1 MTPARRVL
9 AMLAAVVLAVIGA
22 IACDAAGAS
31 TSRRPPTAPVAR
43 GALKLDVWTT
53 GEFKATKV
61 VSLSAP
67 STGGGLRLIRLADTG
82 TAVKAG
88 DVVMEFD
95 PADQLYALE
104 QAKTELAE
112 AEQSVL
118 ISQAAIRT
126 QTASDEVAVLNAR
139 YAVRRAELDAK
150 TPERLLPAN
159 DYKKRLLTLE
169 EVKRRLAQTERDVVS
184 RLITREANLS
194 VVAEGRN
201 RSRINAN
208 RAQSIIDSLVV
219 RAPIDGLVLV
229 QENRDAT
236 GGVFFSGMSLPEY
249 RLGDTIP
256 PGRPIV
262 DVSDTANME
271 ITARVNEQERTTL
284 EIGQAA
290 TVRAN
295 ALPGQSLGAKI
306 TALSGVALRSRD
318 QAGPLRQFGVTLRLD
333 TPDTRLRPGTTVGLT
348 IQGRELADVLTV
360 PRQAVFQ
367 QDGQSVVYIRRGDG
381 FEPITVKVIGQ
392 SESRTAIE
400 GVDQGAEVALVNPIA
415 TAQTSGAGNKAAPS
429 PGAPAAAPAPGAGSS
444 GGRQ

>member
-1 MTPARRVL
+1 VSRTRRVL
-9 AMLAAVVLAVIGA
+9 AALAAGALAASGA
-22 IACDAAGAS
+22 IACDAAGAA
-31 TSRRPPTAPVAR
+31 TSRRPPTARVAR

-61 VSLSAP
+61 VSLAAP
-67 STGGGLRLIRLADTG
+67 STGGGLRLVRLADTG

-95 PADQLYALE
+95 PAEQQYALE
-104 QAKTELAE
+104 QALTELAE

-118 ISQAAIRT
+118 ISKAAIRT
-126 QTASDEVAVLNAR
+126 QTAADEVGLLNAR

-169 EVKRRLAQTERDVVS
+169 EVRRRLAQTEKDVVS
-184 RLITREANLS
+184 RRVTREASLS
-194 VVAEGRN
+194 VVEEGRN

-208 RAQSIIDSLVV
+208 RAQSIIDSLEV

-229 QENRDAT
+229 RENRDAT

-256 PGRPIV
+256 PGRSIV

-284 EIGQAA
+284 ETGQPAI
-290 TVRAN
+290 VRAN
-295 ALPGQSLGAKI
+295 ALPGQPLAATI
-306 TALSGVALRSRD
+306 TALSGVAVRSRD
-318 QAGPLRQFGVTLRLD
+318 QAGPLRQFEVTLRLD
-333 TPDTRLRPGTTVGLT
+333 KPDTRLRPGTTVSLT
-348 IQGRELADVLTV
+348 IQGRELESALSV

-367 QDGQSVVYIRRGDG
+367 QDGRSIVYLRRGDG
-381 FEPITVKVIGQ
+381 FEPLSVKVVGQ

-400 GVDQGAEVALVNPIA
+400 GIEEGAEIALVNPIA
-415 TAQTSGAGNKAAPS
+415 TAQTSGGGSKAAPS
-429 PGAPAAAPAPGAGSS
+429 PATPAPAPAPAPGS
-444 GGRQ
+444 GGGRR